1 MLKVAATARCEYFK
15 SVDRTDN
22 FQSWF
27 CHEDDFPA
35 SSSYEAYL
43 QRNIEMLA
51 DFRMRKSN
59 CSNATAA
66 HGSKQVE
73 CSGHQQQAAAKEM
86 ACAHL
91 TPTAMPIDCSSYLAK
106 KQACASY
113 LNCYAQA
120 QGEVSSTISTAKQL
134 ADSLKVQWAALKKI
148 ECLLDVILAAGD
160 QAAMQACVDATHD
173 TSALNIIAPANPP
186 TEACD
191 AGVPPT
197 GCPA

>member
-1 MLKVAATARCEYFK
+1 
-15 SVDRTDN
+15 
-22 FQSWF
+22 
-27 CHEDDFPA
+27 
-35 SSSYEAYL
+35 
-43 QRNIEMLA
+43 
-51 DFRMRKSN
+51 
-59 CSNATAA
+59 
-66 HGSKQVE
+66 
-73 CSGHQQQAAAKEM
+73 
-86 ACAHL
+86 
-91 TPTAMPIDCSSYLAK
+91 MPIDCSSYVAT

-113 LNCYAQA
+113 QNCYAQA
-120 QGEVSSTISTAKQL
+120 QGEVGSTISTANQL

-186 TEACD
+186 MQACD